1 MHSTRPEHNDFHTPS
16 GEDTTLVTASSQGE
30 ISAMEGAIMDA
41 CNALHAARAAG
52 DHRGVI
58 ELAQVLGE
66 LLERYAA
73 TDGDNHPNPRW
84 AIPTQRA
91 LALSAMGR
99 TREAIEAEL
108 LALPHADT
116 PRRLEIS
123 LGNLADRCMRIGLV
137 DEALAYFMRA
147 WAVAPD
153 SVPIMLTG
161 AQALFA
167 AGMHSDANEIFAN
180 LLEMPELL
188 APDTELTAYL
198 DHEPRLR
205 AMADRLPSLAE
216 LMANWA
222 AVAGPDTERCAAT
235 AQTKRGAM

>member
-1 MHSTRPEHNDFHTPS
+1 MQARPASDHQQPA
-16 GEDTTLVTASSQGE
+16 EDTTLVTASSSSE
-30 ISAMEGAIMDA
+30 LSPMEAAIMDA
-41 CNALHAARAAG
+41 CNALHHARAAG
-52 DHRGVI
+52 DHQGVI

-73 TDGDNHPNPRW
+73 TDGDEHPNPQW

-91 LALSAMGR
+91 LALSAMGK

-108 LALPHADT
+108 NALPHADT

-123 LGNLADRCMRIGLV
+123 LGNLADRCLRIGLI

-147 WAVAPD
+147 WAVAPE

-161 AQALFA
+161 AQALDA
-167 AGMHSDANEIFAN
+167 AGLRDDANEIFES
-180 LLEMPELL
+180 LLAVPELL
-188 APDTELTAYL
+188 APDTELAAYL

-205 AMADRLPSLAE
+205 EMAVRLPALAE
-216 LMANWA
+216 LMARWHA
-222 AVAGPDTERCAAT
+222 KQLHESSTG
-235 AQTKRGAM
+235 GAM